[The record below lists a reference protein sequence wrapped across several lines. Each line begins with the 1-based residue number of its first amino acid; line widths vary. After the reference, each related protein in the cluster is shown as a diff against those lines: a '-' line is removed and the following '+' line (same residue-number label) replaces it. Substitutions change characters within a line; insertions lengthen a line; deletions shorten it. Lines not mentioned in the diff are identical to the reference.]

1 MKKTVVILMA
11 AGLLTSNAFS
21 QKASGE
27 KQDEIIKLQQQ
38 QAEQLKLIAAQQEL
52 LTSMY
57 GSSVNLEGDIEKM
70 SYAYGISLG
79 ENFKMQNISELN
91 YDAMMR
97 GLADAMQEGRQPMM
111 DAQQAQQFLNEYMT
125 RKNEERAAEAKA
137 KAKAFLDENA
147 KRKGV
152 VTTESGLQYEVLV
165 EGKGEKPKANSKVKV
180 HYHGTKLD
188 GTVFDSSV
196 DRGEPI
202 EFGLDQVI
210 KGWTEG
216 LQLMSPGAKY
226 KLYIPSDLA
235 YGERGAGGMI
245 GPGET
250 LIFEVELLSFK

>member
-1 MKKTVVILMA
+1 
-11 AGLLTSNAFS
+11 
-21 QKASGE
+21 
-27 KQDEIIKLQQQ
+27 
-38 QAEQLKLIAAQQEL
+38 
-52 LTSMY
+52 
-57 GSSVNLEGDIEKM
+57 
-70 SYAYGISLG
+70 
-79 ENFKMQNISELN
+79 
-91 YDAMMR
+91 
-97 GLADAMQEGRQPMM
+97 
-111 DAQQAQQFLNEYMT
+111 
-125 RKNEERAAEAKA
+125 
-137 KAKAFLDENA
+137 
-147 KRKGV
+147 
-152 VTTESGLQYEVLV
+152 LV
-165 EGKGEKPKANSKVKV
+165 AGKGEKPKANSKVKV